1 MERRYNKSLGI
12 TILLAVLLPGAG
24 HLYLDY
30 IKRGIISLILTFV
43 LSFGFSI
50 LLPFPVSLIP
60 IGIYYIWQIY
70 DAYKNYK
77 KVTTIPR

>member
-12 TILLAVLLPGAG
+12 TILLAVIIPGAG

-30 IKRGIISLILTFV
+30 IKRGLTLLILTFV
-43 LSFGFSI
+43 ISFGVSI
-50 LLPFPVSLIP
+50 LLPFPLSLVP

-70 DAYKNYK
+70 DAYKHYK
-77 KVTTIPR
+77 KITTIPR

>member
-30 IKRGIISLILTFV
+30 IKRGIILLILTFV

-50 LLPFPVSLIP
+50 FLPFPLSLVP

-70 DAYKNYK
+70 DAYKHYK
-77 KVTTIPR
+77 KITTIPR